1 VPKITIHPQFSF
13 PVLVASWS
21 KKPADLK
28 QLKVLSRKGRMI
40 ETEQARTHMEKN

>member
-13 PVLVASWS
+13 AILVASWS
-21 KKPADLK
+21 KKPADLE
-28 QLKVLSRKGRMI
+28 QLKVLSGKGRMI